1 MKYGIISVICFLF
14 FFFICMGEIQ
24 FWFIYLI
31 AAIIGLTVGTIYALS
46 KKGKADSE
54 KRLKEAQEK
63 WKRTPSKYK

>member
-31 AAIIGLTVGTIYALS
+31 ADIIGLAVGTIYALS